1 MRRPVALHPALSRA
15 AALVHARRRAL
26 VLSARALRDTR
37 EHVSHVRW
45 PLRCDISVAW
55 TCVCAHGRCR
65 LAPNHGT
72 SMHVCV
78 LLKVICAKVSSIVE
92 ICIYNGYC
100 DHFQCT
106 TTYIVTRSW
115 RHKPNCGVSSDKAAQ
130 QLRTSWHLQR
140 RSTFL
145 PERLLSSAA
154 GCGRHVRQRSD
165 GKSWSRVY
173 DTATTDAHAASTQV
187 PTGGFC
193 RAPLALLKGAC
204 ERAWVRGTGGTCGS
218 QNVVCRHRSRG
229 RPRASSASGMTAHA
243 SAGPVSATAS

>member
-1 MRRPVALHPALSRA
+1 MRSTWRRARPAAASRARRKRPRRPRAAAPMRRPVALHPALSRA

-115 RHKPNCGVSSDKAAQ
+115 RHKPNCGVSSDKDAQ

-193 RAPLALLKGAC
+193 RGI
-204 ERAWVRGTGGTCGS
+204 
-218 QNVVCRHRSRG
+218 
-229 RPRASSASGMTAHA
+229 
-243 SAGPVSATAS
+243 